1 MAEFLNYKGR
11 PLVRCGD
18 TLYYGNMEDKAVVQ
32 LTVKDKEKDGDITT
46 AKKIQVVLLDTDT
59 SLEKFA
65 GEFLVWGFTN
75 YLPMFTGQLNRHPR
89 EAMSFTDKNR
99 TDYTEFYKDLLDNY

>member
-59 SLEKFA
+59 SLDPIKRILKKSEKE
-65 GEFLVWGFTN
+65 GLYN
-75 YLPMFTGQLNRHPR
+75 
-89 EAMSFTDKNR
+89 AMDIGAIWLERALSEK
-99 TDYTEFYKDLLDNY
+99 

>member
-32 LTVKDKEKDGDITT
+32 LTIKDKETDGDITK

-59 SLEKFA
+59 SLDPIKRILKKSEKE
-65 GEFLVWGFTN
+65 GLYN
-75 YLPMFTGQLNRHPR
+75 
-89 EAMSFTDKNR
+89 AMDIGAIWLER
-99 TDYTEFYKDLLDNY
+99 ALAE

>member
-1 MAEFLNYKGR
+1 MSEFLTYKGR

-18 TLYYGNMEDKAVVQ
+18 TLYYGNMEEKAVVQ

-59 SLEKFA
+59 SLDPIKRILKKSEKE
-65 GEFLVWGFTN
+65 GLYN
-75 YLPMFTGQLNRHPR
+75 
-89 EAMSFTDKNR
+89 AMDIGAIWLERALADK
-99 TDYTEFYKDLLDNY
+99 K